1 MKAKRASAFFILSV
15 VAIPLVAASLF
26 SNTPA
31 NDDGIKGQTIRSSS
45 GNRTIGIIFN
55 AGDALGGIESYQMGV
70 GIKYGGSNDLRYRGL
85 TDIAYSGSTD
95 SFQAIFGLA
104 LEKHFLP
111 EPISPYY
118 GAFANVGWEKS
129 GDISNIPLSIGAMI
143 GAEVFAFDFLSFF
156 AEYCVA
162 ADMRFGLG
170 ESKSFDYLIGTRMG
184 NDAKIGVVVYFEKA
198 RR

>member
-1 MKAKRASAFFILSV
+1 MSMNAKRICTFFVFIIASTCLM
-15 VAIPLVAASLF
+15 AAPA
-26 SNTPA
+26 PA
-31 NDDGIKGQTIRSSS
+31 NDGAMQERPLQSAS
-45 GNRTIGIIFN
+45 GNRTMGIVFN
-55 AGDALGGIESYQMGV
+55 AGDTLGEIESYQMGI
-70 GIKYGGSNDLRYRGL
+70 GIKYGSFDDLRYRGL
-85 TDIAYSGSTD
+85 ADITYSGSTD
-95 SFQAIFGLA
+95 SFQAIVGLA

-129 GDISNIPLSIGAMI
+129 GTISDIPLSIGAMI
-143 GAEVFAFDFLSFF
+143 GAEVFALDFLSFF

-162 ADMRFGLG
+162 ADMRIGLG